1 MTTSAPHVTGSPVT
15 TAVPVPAAAAAAPR
29 ATPQTATPRPPRV
42 LCVDD
47 EPNVLAG
54 LGRVLRARYEVVTA
68 ESAAGG
74 LARLRDG
81 EPFEVVVSDLR
92 MPRTD
97 GIAFLTGVRQVA
109 PDTVRVLLTG
119 DADLLGAIAAVNEGQ
134 VFRFLLKPC
143 APDALLM
150 ALGTAVEQHRLVTA
164 ERVLLEET
172 VHGCIKALTDL
183 LAIVQPASF
192 GRATRLK
199 RHVEALAVALGVPDR
214 WQVEIAALLSQV
226 GYIVLPPEVAERVQ
240 RGNRLTSADRDLVAR
255 LPRLA
260 EQLVASIPRLDAVRS
275 ILLHQDVPFEGS
287 ATAGAEVPVGA
298 RLLKVAQ
305 DFDAL
310 EARGMPAALALD
322 ALERRSGLY
331 DPAVLAAMRRV
342 CGVGELTAVV
352 EEMRLADV
360 RHGMIFATDVTSP
373 RGLLLV
379 ARGQEVTPSL
389 YERIW
394 NSWYGFATNLQ
405 VTMIVNGAVLPPA
418 ATTPSA

>member
-1 MTTSAPHVTGSPVT
+1 MP
-15 TAVPVPAAAAAAPR
+15 PR
-29 ATPQTATPRPPRV
+29 AATPRRPRV

-68 ESAAGG
+68 ESAAAG

-92 MPRTD
+92 MPTMH
-97 GIAFLTGVRQVA
+97 GIAFLTRVRQVA

-226 GYIVLPPEVAERVQ
+226 GYIVLPAEVAERVQ
-240 RGNRLTSADRDLVAR
+240 RGSRLTSAEQELVAR

-260 EQLVASIPRLDAVRS
+260 EQLIASIPRLDAVRG
-275 ILLHQDVPFEGS
+275 ILLHQDVPFEG
-287 ATAGAEVPVGA
+287 GASTGAAVPVGA

-379 ARGQEVTPSL
+379 ARGQEVTASL

-394 NSWYGFATNLQ
+394 SSWYAFATNLQ
-405 VTMIVNGAVLPPA
+405 VSMIVNGAVLPPA
-418 ATTPSA
+418 APTPSA